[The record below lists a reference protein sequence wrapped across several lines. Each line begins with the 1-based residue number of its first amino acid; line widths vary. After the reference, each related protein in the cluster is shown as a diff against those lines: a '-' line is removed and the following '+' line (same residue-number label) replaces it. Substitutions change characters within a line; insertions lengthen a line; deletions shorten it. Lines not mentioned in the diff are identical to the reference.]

1 MECINLTEQARISL
15 SERYRLY
22 GQWDEFSNKTF
33 IIRIFQG
40 NFFLGSDTNIPTKIL
55 SRIRGRQERENQMTV
70 STNDLVRDIVYE
82 TVAQHLGLKIDEV
95 KEDMDASK
103 DAGTFYRIIVD
114 IEQRL
119 GLSSSEGDWVFEEAS
134 IQGLEDYYKNIL
146 GERL

>member
-1 MECINLTEQARISL
+1 
-15 SERYRLY
+15 
-22 GQWDEFSNKTF
+22 
-33 IIRIFQG
+33 
-40 NFFLGSDTNIPTKIL
+40 
-55 SRIRGRQERENQMTV
+55 MTV

-103 DAGTFYRIIVD
+103 DSSTFYRIIVD

-134 IQGLEDYYKNIL
+134 IQGLEDYYKNQTSRQIRATASNYLKSL
-146 GERL
+146 GRECPSKDVHDKTLRL

>member
-1 MECINLTEQARISL
+1 
-15 SERYRLY
+15 
-22 GQWDEFSNKTF
+22 
-33 IIRIFQG
+33 
-40 NFFLGSDTNIPTKIL
+40 
-55 SRIRGRQERENQMTV
+55 MTV
-70 STNDLVRDIVYE
+70 STNDLVRDIVYK

-134 IQGLEDYYKNIL
+134 IHGLEDYYKNIM